1 MREKFKKFKRGIHD
15 TEEGVTKTLKPIIQP
30 LNKLVK
36 TASRKKNN
44 QIFMRGLTSEQD
56 ISNPR
61 DNENLDSY
69 EDGDDDDDDVYD
81 NEVEDWQWET
91 AVGENECVYLNNPNE
106 LVDCLKLLDAE
117 VAAGNNSHHNVSIV
131 FWKNYARGVIF
142 NIICFNKKIL
152 IHSHNEC

>member
-44 QIFMRGLTSEQD
+44 QIYMRGLTSQQD

-61 DNENLDSY
+61 DNDNLDSC
-69 EDGDDDDDDVYD
+69 EDGDDDDDVYD
-81 NEVEDWQWET
+81 NGAEDWQWET
-91 AVGENECVYLNNPNE
+91 AVGENEYE
-106 LVDCLKLLDAE
+106 DMEDE
-117 VAAGNNSHHNVSIV
+117 
-131 FWKNYARGVIF
+131 
-142 NIICFNKKIL
+142 NKIK
-152 IHSHNEC
+152 